1 MKHLLLILTIGT
13 AFACRPS
20 LQKCNDLYGH
30 CGRIDTLTRT
40 IEYRDTTVITD
51 SDTLV
56 SFVPVMQRDTLTVNR
71 IIERYRK
78 SQVKGTDIRFY
89 WVNDSTLKVESICPR
104 DTVRIKGKDRIEV
117 RTQVKTER
125 IEVMPG
131 WVKWVGIGAGVF
143 GFLMLLGLILALI
156 RR

>member
-1 MKHLLLILTIGT
+1 MKHLLIILTIGT

-20 LQKCNDLYGH
+20 LQRCSDLYGH

-40 IEYRDTTVITD
+40 VEYRDTTIITD
-51 SDTLV
+51 SDTVV
-56 SFVPVMQRDTLTVNR
+56 SFIPVTQRDTLTVNR
-71 IIERYRK
+71 IIDRYRK
-78 SQVKGTDIRFY
+78 SQIKGTDIRFY

-104 DTVRIKGKDRIEV
+104 DTVRIKGKDRIET

-125 IEVMPG
+125 VEVIPG
-131 WVKWVGIGAGVF
+131 WVYWVAGGACA
-143 GFLMLLGLILALI
+143 LILLLALALI

>member
-1 MKHLLLILTIGT
+1 MKHLLIILAIGT

-40 IEYRDTTVITD
+40 VEYRDTTIITD
-51 SDTLV
+51 SDTVV
-56 SFVPVMQRDTLTVNR
+56 SFIPVTQRDTLMVNR
-71 IIERYRK
+71 IIDRYRK
-78 SQVKGTDIRFY
+78 SQVKGSDIRFF

-104 DTVRIKGKDRIEV
+104 DTVQIKGKDRIET
-117 RTQVKTER
+117 RMQVKTER
-125 IEVMPG
+125 VEVIPG
-131 WVKWVGIGAGVF
+131 WVKWSWIGAGV
-143 GFLMLLGLILALI
+143 LVLLLALALI

>member
-1 MKHLLLILTIGT
+1 MKHLLIILTIGT

-20 LQKCNDLYGH
+20 LQRCNYLYGH

-40 IEYRDTTVITD
+40 VEYRDTTVITD
-51 SDTLV
+51 SDTVV

-71 IIERYRK
+71 IIDRYRK
-78 SQVKGTDIRFY
+78 QRVNGDNVRFF

-104 DTVRIKGKDRIEV
+104 DTVRIKGKDRIET

-125 IEVMPG
+125 VEVIPG
-131 WVKWVGIGAGVF
+131 WVKWVGIGAGV
-143 GFLMLLGLILALI
+143 LVILLALALI

>member
-1 MKHLLLILTIGT
+1 MKHLLIILTIGT

-40 IEYRDTTVITD
+40 VEYRDTTVITD
-51 SDTLV
+51 SDTVV

-71 IIERYRK
+71 IIDRYRK
-78 SQVKGTDIRFY
+78 QRVNGDNVRFF

-104 DTVRIKGKDRIEV
+104 DTVRIKGKDRIET

-125 IEVMPG
+125 VEVIPG
-131 WVKWVGIGAGVF
+131 WVKWVGIGAGV
-143 GFLMLLGLILALI
+143 LVILLALALI

>member
-1 MKHLLLILTIGT
+1 MKHLLIILTIGT

-20 LQKCNDLYGH
+20 LQRCNDLYGH

-40 IEYRDTTVITD
+40 VEYRDTTVITD
-51 SDTLV
+51 SDTVV

-71 IIERYRK
+71 IIDSYRK
-78 SQVKGTDIRFY
+78 QRVNGDNVRFF

-104 DTVRIKGKDRIEV
+104 ETLTIKGKDRIET

-125 IEVMPG
+125 VEVIPG
-131 WVKWVGIGAGVF
+131 WVKWVAGGAGV
-143 GFLMLLGLILALI
+143 LILLLALALI
-156 RR
+156 MR

>member
-1 MKHLLLILTIGT
+1 MKHLLILLTIGT

-40 IEYRDTTVITD
+40 VEYRDTTVITD
-51 SDTLV
+51 SDTVV

-71 IIERYRK
+71 IIDRYRK
-78 SQVKGTDIRFY
+78 SQVKGSDIRFY
-89 WVNDSTLKVESICPR
+89 WVNDSTLKVESICPH
-104 DTVRIKGKDRIEV
+104 DTVRIKGKDRIET
-117 RTQVKTER
+117 RTQVKTELV
-125 IEVMPG
+125 EVIPG
-131 WVKWVGIGAGVF
+131 WIKWVAGGAGV
-143 GFLMLLGLILALI
+143 LILLLALALI

>member
-1 MKHLLLILTIGT
+1 MKHLLIILTIGT

-40 IEYRDTTVITD
+40 VEYRDTTVITD
-51 SDTLV
+51 SDTVV

-71 IIERYRK
+71 IIDRYRK
-78 SQVKGTDIRFY
+78 QRVNGDNVRFF

-104 DTVRIKGKDRIEV
+104 DTVRIKGKDRIET

-125 IEVMPG
+125 VEVIPT
-131 WVKWVGIGAGVF
+131 WVKWVAGGACA
-143 GFLMLLGLILALI
+143 LILLLALALI

>member
-1 MKHLLLILTIGT
+1 MKHILPLLTIGT

-20 LQKCNDLYGH
+20 LQRCNDLYGH

-40 IEYRDTTVITD
+40 VEYRDTTVITD
-51 SDTLV
+51 SDTVV
-56 SFVPVMQRDTLTVNR
+56 SFVPVMQRDTLTINR
-71 IIERYRK
+71 IIDRYRK
-78 SQVKGTDIRFY
+78 SQVKGSDVRFF

-104 DTVRIKGKDRIEV
+104 DTVRIKGKDRIET

-125 IEVMPG
+125 VEVMPG
-131 WVKWVGIGAGVF
+131 WAKWVGIGAGILVI
-143 GFLMLLGLILALI
+143 LLALALI

>member
-1 MKHLLLILTIGT
+1 MKHILIILTIGT

-40 IEYRDTTVITD
+40 VEYRDTTVITD
-51 SDTLV
+51 SDTVV

-71 IIERYRK
+71 IIDRYRK
-78 SQVKGTDIRFY
+78 QRVNGDNVRFF

-104 DTVRIKGKDRIEV
+104 DTVRIKGKDRIET

-125 IEVMPG
+125 VEVIPV
-131 WVKWVGIGAGVF
+131 WVKWVAGGACA
-143 GFLMLLGLILALI
+143 LILLLALALI

>member
-1 MKHLLLILTIGT
+1 MKHLLIILTIGT

-40 IEYRDTTVITD
+40 ITYRDTTVITD
-51 SDTLV
+51 SDTVV
-56 SFVPVMQRDTLTVNR
+56 SFIPVTQRDTLTVNR
-71 IIERYRK
+71 IIDRYRK
-78 SQVKGTDIRFY
+78 SQIKGSDIRFF

-104 DTVRIKGKDRIEV
+104 DTVRIKGKDRIET
-117 RTQVKTER
+117 RTQTKTER

-131 WVKWVGIGAGVF
+131 WVKWVAGGACA
-143 GFLMLLGLILALI
+143 LILLLALALI

>member
-1 MKHLLLILTIGT
+1 MKHLLIILTIGT

-40 IEYRDTTVITD
+40 VEYRDTTVITD
-51 SDTLV
+51 SDTVV
-56 SFVPVMQRDTLTVNR
+56 SFIPVTQRDTLTINR
-71 IIERYRK
+71 IIDRYRK
-78 SQVKGTDIRFY
+78 SQIKGSDIRFF

-104 DTVRIKGKDRIEV
+104 DTVRIKGKDRIET

-125 IEVMPG
+125 VEVIPA
-131 WVKWVGIGAGVF
+131 WAKWVGIGAGV
-143 GFLMLLGLILALI
+143 LVILLALALI

>member
-1 MKHLLLILTIGT
+1 MKHLLIILTIGT

-40 IEYRDTTVITD
+40 VEYRDTTVITD
-51 SDTLV
+51 SDTVV

-71 IIERYRK
+71 IIDSYRK
-78 SQVKGTDIRFY
+78 QRVNGDNVRFF

-104 DTVRIKGKDRIEV
+104 DTVQIKGKDRIET
-117 RTQVKTER
+117 RTQVKTEHV
-125 IEVMPG
+125 EVMPG
-131 WVKWVGIGAGVF
+131 WVKWSWISAG
-143 GFLMLLGLILALI
+143 LLVLLLALALI

>member
-1 MKHLLLILTIGT
+1 MKHILILLTIGM

-40 IEYRDTTVITD
+40 VEYRDTTVITD
-51 SDTLV
+51 SDTV
-56 SFVPVMQRDTLTVNR
+56 VTFIPVMQRDTLTVNR
-71 IIERYRK
+71 IIDRYRK
-78 SQVKGTDIRFY
+78 QRVNGDNVRFF

-104 DTVRIKGKDRIEV
+104 DTVRIKGKDRIET

-125 IEVMPG
+125 VETIPG
-131 WVKWVGIGAGVF
+131 WVKWTIRGLIGAIVF
-143 GFLMLLGLILALI
+143 LFICLGLALI